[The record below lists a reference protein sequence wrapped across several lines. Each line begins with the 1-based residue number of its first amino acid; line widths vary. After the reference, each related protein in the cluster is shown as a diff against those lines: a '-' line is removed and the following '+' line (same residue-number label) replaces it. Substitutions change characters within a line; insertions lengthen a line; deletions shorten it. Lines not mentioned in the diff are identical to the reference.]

1 MVVKKK
7 GAQRKKVS
15 AAAKELRAKG
25 RTAKVKTPKARGS
38 RKGVAIAAEKVFS
51 SGQDIIEAV
60 DALLVLLRSKPVL
73 RKFFDKSIRDLEGLK
88 ARTGNQD
95 TRVAIIGITSSGKST
110 LMNAILGAPLLPT
123 RVGPSSSRQV
133 LCGWEKKRQAEIR
146 FDPKSGKK
154 PRIVVGAADEIREEL
169 EKYGDERFNPGN
181 RENVDEIRVH
191 APGFK
196 YNRDLVIIDT
206 PGLDAYGLDQ
216 HKEVTMKLVLPTVDM
231 ILFLTNVKCDSDAK
245 NLEFIDSVTTDDKPL
260 VVVQNKIDS
269 IEPKITRTGVGGKT
283 VEEIKLEHRHR
294 LERLLANAKK
304 TSVRSA
310 PIVQVS
316 AKAPTWAK
324 SNLAELG
331 RVLDEQIRVNADFRV
346 ARRTAQLNGIVK
358 EMLSAVRLKQG
369 ETKQVATIQ
378 EGEKKKLSAWNKQL
392 SSLQEVQ
399 AQTKDRIVRCLRLL
413 EQQKDALL
421 REIDRQYLDG
431 VGDLVSR
438 MLGDKRSKVKYRK
451 AESLSS
457 VVKKMK
463 SEFEQTTRD
472 LNTYFSQAITETQE
486 KARICCKSL
495 NMEESQIVR
504 SEPFHSQYVSIKDC
518 QKKKRV
524 RHEEEVEE
532 EGFWGACKRFF
543 TLGCCG
549 YETRVYYETTT
560 YCDIKAL
567 VKEINAA
574 YTTFVSVISQQV
586 PVYQRNTAYMVA
598 QFSRELEDREAAL
611 KNQES
616 QLLPLDIGKRIEA
629 KLVAYEKCSCARG
642 KYEVQNAVVEAN
654 VGLHPVQELQE
665 TTLSPEAYCV
675 ARLAHELSFKAG
687 YALMGEMFRRSGKN
701 RAVLC
706 GWDPEKL
713 SSFEEWFVR
722 DRADVEVVNFSSQ
735 NLPKLNADSL
745 VFLLVNAEQTGSFRG
760 KLFGGGIPTDFLK
773 DAIKRGKIVWVMD
786 SVREHVAVSTRGD
799 AFVDAFG
806 EMMGLVREALQKTP
820 VFDVM
825 ACDREL
831 YWSVLLHELVFNVA
845 IKESEKGRQAFVKEI
860 ADIFRL
866 TPERRHATGFY
877 VSHSNY
883 HN

>member
-1 MVVKKK
+1 MAVKKK
-7 GAQRKKVS
+7 
-15 AAAKELRAKG
+15 
-25 RTAKVKTPKARGS
+25 
-38 RKGVAIAAEKVFS
+38 VFA

-60 DALLVLLRSKPVL
+60 DALLVLVRSKPVL

-88 ARTGNQD
+88 ARIGNQD

-154 PRIVVGAADEIREEL
+154 PRIVAGTADEIRREL

-269 IEPKITRTGVGGKT
+269 IEPKITREGVEKT
-283 VEEIKLEHRHR
+283 VEEIKLEHRRR
-294 LERLLANAKK
+294 LERLLARAKK
-304 TSVRSA
+304 SSVRSA
-310 PIVQVS
+310 PLVQVS
-316 AKAPTWAK
+316 AKAPTWEK

-331 RVLDEQIRVNADFRV
+331 RVLDKQIRVNADFRV

-358 EMLSAVRLKQG
+358 GMLSALRLKLG
-369 ETKQVATIQ
+369 EAEQTATVQ
-378 EGEKKKLSAWNKQL
+378 DGEKRKLSAWSRNL
-392 SSLQEVQ
+392 SGLREVQ
-399 AQTKDRIVRCLRLL
+399 AQTEDRIMRCLKSL
-413 EQQKDALL
+413 EQKKDALL
-421 REIDRQYLDG
+421 HEIDLQYLDEG
-431 VGDLVSR
+431 NFFSR
-438 MLGDKRSKVKYRK
+438 MLGDNRSKVKYRK

-457 VVKKMK
+457 EVKKMK
-463 SEFEQTTRD
+463 SEFEQATRD
-472 LNTYFSQAITETQE
+472 LSAYFSQAITETQK
-486 KARICCKSL
+486 KARICCQDL
-495 NMEESQIVR
+495 NMEESQVVR

-518 QKKKRV
+518 QKKKRI

-532 EGFWGACKRFF
+532 EGLWGACKRLF

-567 VKEINAA
+567 VKQIDAA
-574 YTTFVSVISQQV
+574 YATFVSAISQQV
-586 PVYQRNTAYMVA
+586 PVYRRNTTYMVA

-611 KNQES
+611 KNQEA
-616 QLLPLDIGKRIEA
+616 QLLPPDVGKKIEA
-629 KLVAYEKCSCARG
+629 KLVAYEKCSCTSG
-642 KYEVQNAVVEAN
+642 KHEVQNAVVETNA
-654 VGLHPVQELQE
+654 GLHAVPELQE
-665 TTLSPEAYCV
+665 TTLSPEVYCV
-675 ARLAHELSFKAG
+675 AKLAHEQSFKEL
-687 YALMGEMFRRSGKN
+687 YALTDDIFRRSGKS

-713 SSFEEWFVR
+713 KSFEEWFVR
-722 DRADVEVVNFSSQ
+722 DRADFEVVNFS
-735 NLPKLNADSL
+735 NPELPQLNADSL

-760 KLFGGGIPTDFLK
+760 KLFGGGIPTKFLK
-773 DAIKRGKIVWVMD
+773 DASKRGKIVWVMD
-786 SVREHVAVSTRGD
+786 SVREHVAATTRGD

-831 YWSVLLHELVFNVA
+831 YWSVLLHELVFNKT
-845 IKESEKGRQAFVKEI
+845 IKESENGRQTFVKEI

-877 VSHSNY
+877 VSHSNC